1 MERIYFILLI
11 IGRFLLAA
19 LFIGIILYFVPAGEI
34 WSTLLKMK
42 PGPFLF
48 ALALT
53 PILILF
59 KAVKWYILVCD
70 DLNSKEFWPVL
81 KSILIGTSLAIITP
95 ARTGELARVFWLDSS
110 RKMHLSG
117 LVLVDKAMDFVSLA
131 ILSSLALYTFLPL
144 QWGIMLLVLVMMC
157 LFLVYN
163 GVHSAKWMSKL
174 VRAIPLLPFKEQ
186 LVSLVECLNTVSR
199 IKITYV
205 ILLSLLAAF
214 LTIPQGYALVLAFGK
229 VGFMASAISW
239 PLIILTNIIPLGV
252 GGLGTREGVA
262 VLLLSGYFKV
272 ARAAALNASLMY
284 FGINT
289 VLPGLIGAFLA
300 ATSGIK
306 ERKNENL

>member
-1 MERIYFILLI
+1 MGRYYFILQI
-11 IGRFLLAA
+11 IVRLLLAA

-42 PGPFLF
+42 PGPFVF

-59 KAVKWYILVCD
+59 KAAKWYILVYD

-81 KSILIGTSLAIITP
+81 KSILIGTSLAIVTP
-95 ARTGELARVFWLDSS
+95 ARTGELARVFWLDSKK
-110 RKMHLSG
+110 KMHLSG

-131 ILSSLALYTFLPL
+131 ILSSLALYTFLPF
-144 QWGIMLLVLVMMC
+144 QWGVMLLVLAMLC

-163 GVHSAKWMSKL
+163 GEYSAKLLSKL
-174 VRAIPLLPFKEQ
+174 VRALPLLPFKEKI
-186 LVSLVECLNTVSR
+186 VSLVECLNMVSR
-199 IKITYV
+199 TKITHV

-214 LTIPQGYALVLAFGK
+214 LTIPQGYALVSAFGR

-239 PLIILTNIIPLGV
+239 PLIILTNIIPLTV
-252 GGLGTREGVA
+252 GGLGMREGAA
-262 VLLLSGYFKV
+262 VLLLSGYFGV
-272 ARAAALNASLMY
+272 ERAAALNASLMY

-306 ERKNENL
+306 ERKNENF